1 MRQYA
6 HIRGWGKYL
15 PERVL
20 TNDDL
25 ARQIDTSD
33 EWIRER
39 TGIYERRIAGDQD
52 TTTSMAYKA
61 AVKALQLADADPA
74 RVELIVVAT
83 MTPDRVMPS
92 TAASVQDM
100 LGATHAAAFDMNA
113 ACSGFVYAYSVASQL
128 VMSGAYRNALV
139 IGSEAMSHILD
150 WTDRGTCILFGDG
163 AGAFYLEA
171 DDAPGGLLGFELGA
185 DGSGG
190 ELLTGPMVGN
200 SYKPLCA
207 PDLKS
212 HALEM
217 NGRAVFRF
225 ATKILGQ
232 AAENAAK
239 KAGLTKD
246 DLDLFIPHQ
255 ANIRIIEAAAKHLDL
270 PMDKVYVNIHRYGNT
285 SAASI
290 PVAFCEAVEEGRLK
304 PGDNVVVVGFGG
316 GLTWA
321 AAVVS
326 WMGVPEKVGVPAV
339 RRTRRWFWANRA
351 RLESF
356 QHRVGYKVGELME
369 TTSRIVDKQ
378 RKKSDPKVKS
388 RG

>member
-52 TTTSMAYKA
+52 TTTSMAHKA
-61 AVKALQLADADPA
+61 AVRALQLADADPA
-74 RVELIVVAT
+74 KVELIVVAT

-139 IGSEAMSHILD
+139 IGAESMSHILD
-150 WTDRGTCILFGDG
+150 WTDRATCILFGDG

-171 DDAPGGLLGFELGA
+171 DENPGGLLGFELGA

-190 ELLTGPMVGN
+190 DLLTGPVVGGN

-217 NGRAVFRF
+217 NGRAVYRF
-225 ATKILGQ
+225 ATRIVGQ

-239 KAGLTKD
+239 KAGLTKED
-246 DLDLFIPHQ
+246 FDLFIPHQ

-285 SAASI
+285 SAASV
-290 PVAFCEAVEEGRLK
+290 PVAFCEAIEEGRLR

-321 AAVVS
+321 AAVVL
-326 WMGVPEKVGVPAV
+326 WQGIPEKVGVPAV
-339 RRTRRWFWANRA
+339 RRTRRWFWSNRA
-351 RLESF
+351 RLESL
-356 QHRVGYKVGELME
+356 QHRVGHKMDELVE

-378 RKKSDPKVKS
+378 RKKNKVNA

>member
-1 MRQYA
+1 MRRYA
-6 HIRGWGKYL
+6 HIRGWGKYV
-15 PERVL
+15 PETVL
-20 TNDDL
+20 TNSDL

-39 TGIYERRIAGDQD
+39 TGIYERRIAGEHD

-61 AVKALQLADADPA
+61 ALEAVRLADADPA
-74 RVELIVVAT
+74 KVELIVVAT
-83 MTPDRVMPS
+83 MTADRVMPS

-100 LGATHAAAFDMNA
+100 LGAVNAAAFDMNA

-128 VMSGAYRNALV
+128 VMSGAYRNAIV
-139 IGSEAMSHILD
+139 IGSECMSHILD
-150 WTDRGTCILFGDG
+150 WNDRGTCILFGDG

-171 DDAPGGLLGFELGA
+171 DEQPGGLLGFELGS

-190 ELLTGPMVGN
+190 DLLTGPTIGKG
-200 SYKPLCA
+200 YKPLVA
-207 PDLKS
+207 PDLKDD
-212 HALEM
+212 ALDM

-225 ATKILGQ
+225 ATRILGQ
-232 AAENAAK
+232 AAANAAK
-239 KAGLTKD
+239 KAGLTTAD
-246 DLDLFIPHQ
+246 MDLFIPHQ
-255 ANIRIIEAAAKHLDL
+255 ANIRIIEAAAKQLSL

-290 PVAFCEAVEEGRLK
+290 PVAFCEAVEEGRIK
-304 PGDNVVVVGFGG
+304 EGDNIVVVGFGG

-326 WMGVPEKVGVPAV
+326 WMGVPEPVEVPAV
-339 RRTRRWFWANRA
+339 RRTRRWFWSNRA

-356 QHRVGYKVGELME
+356 QNRVGHKMDEIVE
-369 TTSRIVDKQ
+369 TTSRLVDKQ
-378 RKKSDPKVKS
+378 RKKNKIRVP
-388 RG
+388 